1 MPDQMEPKSRPV
13 EVLGAHAEEEEEEE
27 AEEHPED
34 PENMWWF
41 WNQIETCREIN
52 SDGENFNKIV
62 YIVLDG

>member
-41 WNQIETCREIN
+41 WNQIETCR
-52 SDGENFNKIV
+52 
-62 YIVLDG
+62 